1 MSLSIQTSFASLVTQ
16 NSLTD
21 ANDKLTTA
29 MTRLSTG
36 YQVNSS
42 ADDAAGLSIATRLQS
57 TSDGIDVA
65 NDNIEDASSMLST
78 ADSSLDTM
86 TDIASRMKDLATQ
99 AANGTYSDDDI
110 KAMQTEYDSLTEE
123 LKDIVDNTEFGG
135 QNLLSPSTA
144 SDPGLLNDVTFQ
156 VGASA
161 DETLEVNLTTE
172 LTAIGTS
179 LGGIAT
185 GSTSGNLVTDAST
198 TITDMEDFIS
208 NISDA
213 RSALGA
219 KMNQLDY
226 TAENITSIQ
235 ENTDAAVGN
244 IMDADYA
251 SETAEM
257 SKQELLEQAGI
268 SVLSSVSQMQ
278 SMITNLLG

>member
-42 ADDAAGLSIATRLQS
+42 SDDAAGLSIATRLQS

-86 TDIASRMKDLATQ
+86 NDIVSRMKDLATQ
-99 AANGTYSDDDI
+99 ANNGTYSSDDI
-110 KAMQTEYDSLTEE
+110 SAMQTEFESLTSE
-123 LKDIVDNTEFGG
+123 LTDIVGSTEFGG
-135 QNLLSPSTA
+135 QNLLSTTWALAA
-144 SDPGLLNDVTFQ
+144 SGGVTFQ
-156 VGASA
+156 VGASSS
-161 DETLEVNLTTE
+161 ETLSVDLSTE
-172 LTAIGTS
+172 LGAINTS
-179 LGGIAT
+179 LSSAASVDLSSAT
-185 GSTSGNLVTDAST
+185 GASDA
-198 TITDMEDFIS
+198 IDDMEDFIS

-213 RSALGA
+213 RSSLGA
-219 KMNQLDY
+219 NINRLDY
-226 TAENITSIQ
+226 TAENITSTQ
-235 ENTDAAVGN
+235 ENTDAAISN

-268 SVLSSVSQMQ
+268 SVLSTASQMQ
-278 SMITNLLG
+278 SMVANLLG

>member
-42 ADDAAGLSIATRLQS
+42 SDDAAGLSIATRLQS

-86 TDIASRMKDLATQ
+86 NDIVSRMKDLATQ
-99 AANGTYSDDDI
+99 ANNGTYSSDDI
-110 KAMQTEYDSLTEE
+110 SAMQTEFESLTSE
-123 LKDIVDNTEFGG
+123 LTDIVGSTEFGG
-135 QNLLSPSTA
+135 QNLLSTTGALAA
-144 SDPGLLNDVTFQ
+144 SGGVTFQ
-156 VGASA
+156 VGASSS
-161 DETLEVNLTTE
+161 ETLTVDLSTQ
-172 LTAIGTS
+172 LGAIGTS
-179 LGGIAT
+179 LSSAGSVDLAT
-185 GSTSGNLVTDAST
+185 GASGAID
-198 TITDMEDFIS
+198 DMEDFIS

-213 RSALGA
+213 RSSLGA
-219 KMNQLDY
+219 NINRLDY
-226 TAENITSIQ
+226 TAENITSTQ
-235 ENTDAAVGN
+235 ENTDAAISN
-244 IMDADYA
+244 ILDADYA

-268 SVLSSVSQMQ
+268 SVLGTVSSMQ
-278 SMITNLLG
+278 SMVANLLG

>member
-42 ADDAAGLSIATRLQS
+42 SDDAAGLSIATRLQS

-86 TDIASRMKDLATQ
+86 NDIVSRMKDLATQ
-99 AANGTYSDDDI
+99 ANNGTYSSDDI
-110 KAMQTEYDSLTEE
+110 SAMQTEFESLTSE
-123 LKDIVDNTEFGG
+123 LTDIVGSTEFGG
-135 QNLLSPSTA
+135 QNLLSTDGALAA
-144 SDPGLLNDVTFQ
+144 SGGVTFQ
-156 VGASA
+156 VGASSS
-161 DETLEVNLTTE
+161 ETLTVDLSTQ
-172 LTAIGTS
+172 LGAIGTS
-179 LGGIAT
+179 LSSAGSVDLAT
-185 GSTSGNLVTDAST
+185 GASGAID
-198 TITDMEDFIS
+198 DMEDFIS

-213 RSALGA
+213 RSSLGA
-219 KMNQLDY
+219 NINRLDY
-226 TAENITSIQ
+226 TAENITSTQ
-235 ENTDAAVGN
+235 ENTDAAISN

-268 SVLSSVSQMQ
+268 SVLGTVSQMQ
-278 SMITNLLG
+278 SMVANLLG

>member
-42 ADDAAGLSIATRLQS
+42 SDDAAGLSIATRLQS

-86 TDIASRMKDLATQ
+86 NDIVSRMKDLATQ
-99 AANGTYSDDDI
+99 ANNGTYSTDDVS
-110 KAMQTEYDSLTEE
+110 AMQTEFDSLTSE
-123 LKDIVDNTEFGG
+123 LSDIVSSTEFGG
-135 QNLLSPSTA
+135 QNLLSTDGALAA
-144 SDPGLLNDVTFQ
+144 SGGVTFQ
-156 VGASA
+156 VGASSS
-161 DETLEVNLTTE
+161 ETLTVDLSTQ
-172 LTAIGTS
+172 LGAIGTS
-179 LGGIAT
+179 LSSAGSVDLAT
-185 GSTSGNLVTDAST
+185 GASGAID
-198 TITDMEDFIS
+198 DMEDFIS

-213 RSALGA
+213 RSSLGA
-219 KMNQLDY
+219 NINRLDY
-226 TAENITSIQ
+226 TAENITSTQ
-235 ENTDAAVGN
+235 ENTDAAISN

-268 SVLSSVSQMQ
+268 SVLGTVSSMQ
-278 SMITNLLG
+278 SMVANLLG

>member
-42 ADDAAGLSIATRLQS
+42 SDDAAGLSIATRLQS

-86 TDIASRMKDLATQ
+86 NDIVSRMKDLATQ
-99 AANGTYSDDDI
+99 ANNGTYSSDDI
-110 KAMQTEYDSLTEE
+110 SAMQTEFDSLTSE
-123 LKDIVDNTEFGG
+123 LSDIVDSTEFGG
-135 QNLLSPSTA
+135 QNLLSTTGALAA
-144 SDPGLLNDVTFQ
+144 SGGVTFQ
-156 VGASA
+156 VGASSS
-161 DETLEVNLTTE
+161 ETLNVDLSTE
-172 LTAIGTS
+172 LGAINTS
-179 LGGIAT
+179 LSSAA
-185 GSTSGNLVTDAST
+185 SVDLSST
-198 TITDMEDFIS
+198 TGASDAIDDMEDFIS

-213 RSALGA
+213 RSSLGA
-219 KMNQLDY
+219 NINRLDY
-226 TAENITSIQ
+226 TAENITSTQ
-235 ENTDAAVGN
+235 ENTDAAVSN

-268 SVLSSVSQMQ
+268 SVLSTASQMQ
-278 SMITNLLG
+278 SMVANLLG